1 MGFLINALVA
11 ALLLAPSLVSAEA
24 LEEQC
29 DRIAPWE
36 ANQVNVSIA
45 ELTVDQSKSTTE
57 DLAVMAGLYNG
68 IDRQLGGIT
77 SADPLVAHEMEPN
90 MALLP
95 DNKGVCVRPSIK
107 LTVGYATMN
116 VYMDR
121 EIPRNSCIYNAI
133 FAHEMH
139 HVAIYKDYF
148 TRNIEQIKQSV
159 EAKFNGTVYYFPSI
173 FDAKQYTEILGQ
185 VFTQHV
191 SDRFLGEVYAE
202 QRALDT
208 QSEYTRMQSECFH

>member
-1 MGFLINALVA
+1 MQLFKLTAVILFFAMP
-11 ALLLAPSLVSAEA
+11 LASAET

-29 DRIAPWE
+29 ARIAPQQS
-36 ANQVNVSIA
+36 NQVDVSIA
-45 ELTVDQSKSTTE
+45 ELTVDESKSTTE

-68 IDRQLGGIT
+68 IDRQLGGLT
-77 SADPLVAHEMEPN
+77 SADPLVAHEIEPN
-90 MALLP
+90 LALLP
-95 DNKGVCVRPSIK
+95 DNKGVCARPSIK
-107 LTVGYATMN
+107 LTIGYASMS

-139 HVAIYKDYF
+139 HVAIYKDYIA
-148 TRNIEQIKQSV
+148 RNIEQVKQNV

-173 FDAKQYTEILGQ
+173 FAAKQYTEILGQ

-208 QSEYTRMQSECFH
+208 QSEYTRMQNECFH

>member
-1 MGFLINALVA
+1 MEFLIKLLVA
-11 ALLLAPSLVSAEA
+11 ALLLAPSLASAET

-29 DRIAPWE
+29 ARIAPRQ

-45 ELTVDQSKSTTE
+45 KLTVDESKSTTE

-77 SADPLVAHEMEPN
+77 SADPLVAHEIEPN

-95 DNKGVCVRPSIK
+95 DNKGVCARPSIK
-107 LTVGYATMN
+107 LTVGYASMS

-139 HVAIYKDYF
+139 HVAIYKGYF
-148 TRNIEQIKQSV
+148 TRNIEQIKQNV

-173 FDAKQYTEILGQ
+173 FAAKQYTEILGQ